1 MDPDTEEPRV
11 EEPKPESPKPNTE
24 FPDGGLKA
32 WLAVLGAFFGLFVSF
47 GWTNC
52 ATISPCCCLEY
63 KTPNR

>member
-32 WLAVLGAFFGLFVSF
+32 WLVVLGAFCGLFISF

-52 ATISPCCCLEY
+52 ATISP
-63 KTPNR
+63 NVAV